1 MDNLKSANISFIL
14 ALLRADSPLSGYTI
28 YFLPRDSLYVLL
40 LYFWIIIP
48 QFVIC
53 ACALIPLVVS
63 NLLQPHGLY
72 LARLLCPWGFSRQE
86 LPSSICNTALQL
98 CSLCRT
104 FYVKLT
110 IVLKFGFPGSYLA
123 TLRIQKWRNRITC
136 TWNLKKWYKF
146 LQSINRPP
154 NKEDKLMITKGE
166 RAWGKYSEYIYRL
179 YIFVFMGIF

>member
-28 YFLPRDSLYVLL
+28 YFSPGDSLYLLL

-53 ACALIPLVVS
+53 ACVLSPSVVS
-63 NLLQPHGLY
+63 VLLRPHGLQP
-72 LARLLCPWGFSRQE
+72 ARLLCPWGFSRQE
-86 LPSSICNTALQL
+86 LPSICNTALQF

-104 FYVKLT
+104 FYVKLI

-123 TLRIQKWRNRITC
+123 TLHIQKWRNGITC

-146 LQSINRPP
+146 F
-154 NKEDKLMITKGE
+154 
-166 RAWGKYSEYIYRL
+166 AKYK
-179 YIFVFMGIF
+179 